1 MGKERRLRSRRYAGF
16 AMLVMIAFS
25 VGAILLFP
33 EAVASFM
40 RGIADWLFLQ
50 FEDDAFPL
58 VLAAAILAIFAV
70 MLLAYLLFIVW
81 PIAIAL
87 RSARKFVESHDER
100 SFAKNFHEVSQRLES
115 DWLIGHAYSEFRETL
130 VEPKH
135 DDDIVQNTTR
145 PHTFINYNC
154 ALDKSTA
161 LRLMPHIPNY
171 FVGVGLLLTFV
182 GLVAALFFAN
192 NSVGGDASEAVEG
205 LRNLLAAATFK
216 FWTSIAGLLSSIA
229 LSISFRFYTLWIEGG
244 FVELC
249 ETIEERLGFA
259 TPQRIFF
266 DVRDNIEEQLSEIK
280 KFNTEVAMSVA
291 DGIGN
296 VFREQVPAMLADAMR
311 PLVDAV
317 QESSDKVR
325 EGATGG
331 LQNMVDSFTETLE
344 GSSGQHLKQM
354 SATLAQL
361 TGTLEAMQGAMNS
374 SGDDFSRRMAEGAER
389 LDSTM
394 REVADS
400 MQALAE
406 GLKLQL
412 GEAGLSFGS
421 SLQDSLARLSN
432 QSEEMGRQLAA
443 QSRDASTAF
452 SDEVAKAAR
461 ALADSA
467 NENAESSANF
477 AQQLRETLGQS
488 VDGVHGALDRVGNS
502 LTSLQGQ
509 LERQGSAMSVVSERG
524 QETAR
529 SLESVSRSINSGLE
543 PFQRVGQS
551 MSESASLL
559 ERSVLSMATKI
570 DGTATI
576 VESLSKDLS
585 AVSTALQSAWNSYK
599 ERFEAVDEDLERAF
613 TQLQEAVENQQGIAQ
628 KFVRDLDGSF
638 TRALSGLA
646 GGIDGMRESIEYL
659 SDALES
665 ADGKQ
670 GVSRVKT

>member
-1 MGKERRLRSRRYAGF
+1 
-16 AMLVMIAFS
+16 MLVTIALS
-25 VGAILLFP
+25 IVAISLLP

-50 FEDDAFPL
+50 FKDDAFPL
-58 VLAAAILAIFAV
+58 VLAAAILASFAV
-70 MLLAYLLFIVW
+70 MLLAYLLFIVS
-81 PIAIAL
+81 PILRAL
-87 RSARKFVESHDER
+87 RKARKFVESHDER

-115 DWLIGHAYSEFRETL
+115 DRLIGHAYSEFRETL
-130 VEPKH
+130 VEPKL
-135 DDDIVQNTTR
+135 DEGIVQNTTR

-182 GLVAALFFAN
+182 GLVAALYFAN

-244 FVELC
+244 FVALC
-249 ETIEERLGFA
+249 EAIEERMSFA

-266 DVRDNIEEQLSEIK
+266 DVRDTIEEQLSEIK

-296 VFREQVPAMLADAMR
+296 VFREQVPTMLADAMR

-331 LQNMVDSFTETLE
+331 LQNMVNSFTESLE

-354 SATLAQL
+354 SSTLAQL
-361 TGTLEAMQGAMNS
+361 TGTLEAMQGAMSS
-374 SGDDFSRRMAEGAER
+374 SGDDFSRRLAEGAER

-400 MQALAE
+400 MRSLVE

-412 GEAGLSFGS
+412 GEAGHSFGS
-421 SLQDSLARLSN
+421 SLRDSLERLLS
-432 QSEEMGRQLAA
+432 QSEEMGRQLTS
-443 QSRDASTAF
+443 QSRDASAAF

-467 NENAESSANF
+467 NENAENSANF

-488 VDGVHGALDRVGNS
+488 VNGVQGSLDRVGNS
-502 LTSLQGQ
+502 LTTLQDQ

-524 QETAR
+524 HETAR
-529 SLESVSRSINSGLE
+529 SLESASRSINSGLE

-551 MSESASLL
+551 LSESASLL

-570 DGTATI
+570 DGAATI
-576 VESLSKDLS
+576 VQAVSKDLS

-613 TQLQEAVENQQGIAQ
+613 TQLQKAVENQQGIAQ
-628 KFVRDLDGSF
+628 KFVRDLDNSF
-638 TRALSGLA
+638 EQALTGLA
-646 GGIDGMRESIEYL
+646 GGIDGIRESIDEF
-659 SDALES
+659 SDTLGG
-665 ADGKQ
+665 ADGRQ
-670 GVSRVKT
+670 SSASARR

>member
-1 MGKERRLRSRRYAGF
+1 
-16 AMLVMIAFS
+16 
-25 VGAILLFP
+25 
-33 EAVASFM
+33 
-40 RGIADWLFLQ
+40 
-50 FEDDAFPL
+50 
-58 VLAAAILAIFAV
+58 
-70 MLLAYLLFIVW
+70 
-81 PIAIAL
+81 
-87 RSARKFVESHDER
+87 
-100 SFAKNFHEVSQRLES
+100 
-115 DWLIGHAYSEFRETL
+115 
-130 VEPKH
+130 
-135 DDDIVQNTTR
+135 
-145 PHTFINYNC
+145 
-154 ALDKSTA
+154 
-161 LRLMPHIPNY
+161 MPHIPNY

-296 VFREQVPAMLADAMR
+296 VFREQVPTMLADAMR

-443 QSRDASTAF
+443 QSRDASAAF

-543 PFQRVGQS
+543 PFQRVGQ
-551 MSESASLL
+551 A
-559 ERSVLSMATKI
+559 
-570 DGTATI
+570 
-576 VESLSKDLS
+576 
-585 AVSTALQSAWNSYK
+585 
-599 ERFEAVDEDLERAF
+599 
-613 TQLQEAVENQQGIAQ
+613 
-628 KFVRDLDGSF
+628 
-638 TRALSGLA
+638 
-646 GGIDGMRESIEYL
+646 
-659 SDALES
+659 
-665 ADGKQ
+665 
-670 GVSRVKT
+670 